1 MEYSDTDDGMLLVTV
16 CETDEGEGACQY
28 QNESSTSVEYM
39 LIPHAFPEIVVC
51 DDMGCELPNRL
62 AGTRSTPKDWYHCS
76 YDSDSQ
82 KDVTEIWS
90 FTPKNFEITIKS
102 HDSSDST
109 CSGRLLYL
117 HELQGSAK
125 QNSASAFVYPTISFI
140 DDETG
145 DNLSVYE
152 IKINISS
159 NKRTLLDDGMIN
171 SYNSN
176 KTCGYNANDWADNV
190 SMNVGGCNEITPSID
205 VGLDHSII
213 IYSSDNNSSIRIGHS
228 DSDNN
233 TGYPRDLGCWEY
245 SNDMNNPGGTNL
257 CKSSSGSS
265 SGGSLYFDNATST
278 FFDNQRNLAFTWP
291 SSSKSENKYSYIVE
305 YCSGPEELANENQ
318 LRNYSFGPGSLDS
331 NFHAL
336 LQSNSYYVNDP
347 QGKIW
352 VMSTDNSSNWSGNKP
367 VYNFATDNITYE
379 DNNMMYFGICVR
391 STDNSST

>member
-1 MEYSDTDDGMLLVTV
+1 MPQIGWFEILV
-16 CETDEGEGACQY
+16 
-28 QNESSTSVEYM
+28 
-39 LIPHAFPEIVVC
+39 IVV
-51 DDMGCELPNRL
+51 L
-62 AGTRSTPKDWYHCS
+62 AILIIGPKDFPVVIKKIGNWTGSVKRYFS
-76 YDSDSQ
+76 EIQ

-190 SMNVGGCNEITPSID
+190 SMDVGGCNEITPSID
-205 VGLDHSII
+205 VGLDHSMI
-213 IYSSDNNSSIRIGHS
+213 IYSSVNNSSIRIGHS

-233 TGYPRDLGCWEY
+233 
-245 SNDMNNPGGTNL
+245 S
-257 CKSSSGSS
+257 
-265 SGGSLYFDNATST
+265 FDFVLASHVIKH
-278 FFDNQRNLAFTWP
+278 FFL
-291 SSSKSENKYSYIVE
+291 S
-305 YCSGPEELANENQ
+305 
-318 LRNYSFGPGSLDS
+318 
-331 NFHAL
+331 
-336 LQSNSYYVNDP
+336 
-347 QGKIW
+347 
-352 VMSTDNSSNWSGNKP
+352 
-367 VYNFATDNITYE
+367 
-379 DNNMMYFGICVR
+379 
-391 STDNSST
+391 